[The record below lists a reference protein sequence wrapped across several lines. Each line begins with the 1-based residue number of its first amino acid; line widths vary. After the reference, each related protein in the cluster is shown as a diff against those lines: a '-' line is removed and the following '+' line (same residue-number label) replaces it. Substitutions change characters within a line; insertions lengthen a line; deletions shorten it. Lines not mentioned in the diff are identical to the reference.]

1 MIPGRRV
8 TLPTGEIRA
17 IIYRMPVKRKFKPRM
32 RLKVRNQ
39 LLRRGGAAAGV
50 AGGLLL
56 ASWLFG
62 AGIKASRQFLE
73 SRLFSFTPE
82 SFEINC
88 PSPAAS
94 VSLREL
100 AEKAARSRLSAR
112 RCAELEEEIKRRHPG
127 LASIRI
133 SRNFFTG
140 KAGMTAVPEEVVS
153 SVLADGA
160 TAYLGTTG
168 RLMPEKLSGSGPD
181 PFTVELEGAPREAP
195 ELAAFLASLK
205 PLAGLFYS
213 RPLSLHCDGRTWD
226 CRLRLEDGTTVLWGK
241 FEFTR
246 LKVLRLN
253 EVMED
258 ASRKTAGPLRAD
270 LRSFRE
276 GKIFVSAVKQAA
288 TPKKPARAGAF

>member
-1 MIPGRRV
+1 M
-8 TLPTGEIRA
+8 GEIRA

-195 ELAAFLASLK
+195 ELAAFLTALK

-213 RPLSLHCDGRTWD
+213 RPLALHCDGRAWD